1 MSREVLPVTAVLLL
15 ALLLATGLTAQGG
28 IHLHDGIYTAATDD
42 EAAAAI
48 LAGDPRFSTT
58 STDLAAILI
67 DPDRYDLI
75 VTDGQVWVAR
85 TAKGE
90 AALAAFETTYRHYQN
105 TIYGTA
111 DDLFAAYPL
120 WIDTVEV
127 RSELDFTATEAGQSA
142 GMQRAPRTVPR
153 PSGPVEA
160 VPTPAAGLAGID
172 EDALRETAARAPAS
186 TDQVDRVLGTGS
198 QDEPELGRFKT
209 PAQLAP
215 ALPFDS
221 LVYVFVFIFPL
232 YFTSQF
238 FMMAIANERSG
249 RRGEVL
255 LSTPAGPGTI
265 IAGKALPY
273 FLLMLA
279 VSAAILLVTGGPLT
293 VLLPLVPVI
302 LFFLAAAL
310 LIGMTARSFR
320 ELSFLSIF
328 FSTVMTAYLF
338 FPTVFANVHAVS
350 LVSPLTLVVLLFQ
363 GSGFGAADYVYATA
377 LFYLGTA
384 AVLFLCVKNFN
395 EERLFSQERLTAKIV
410 GFVAGAMNKN
420 HPFASLV
427 ALNALSIPLVFMV
440 QMMYLVLLFNLPI
453 PFSLVCLILLA
464 ALTEEVFKSVGIAAL
479 FRRQGGAPGWK
490 TLGLAAAAT
499 GLGFLLGEKLLLF
512 VMLSQVTGSV
522 FGDVLFS
529 GVGLLWMPFLLH
541 TAGAAIVAAYL
552 KIGGTKVYP
561 FGVLTAAGVHALY
574 NFMLIGGA
582 L

>member
-1 MSREVLPVTAVLLL
+1 MSKEVLPVTAVLLL
-15 ALLLATGLTAQGG
+15 ALLLATGLTAQSGV
-28 IHLHDGIYTAATDD
+28 HLHDGIYTAATDD
-42 EAAAAI
+42 DAAAAI

-58 STDLAAILI
+58 HTDLAAILK
-67 DPDRYDLI
+67 DADRYDLI
-75 VTDGQVWVAR
+75 VTGGQVWVAR
-85 TAKGE
+85 SAKGE

-120 WIDTVEV
+120 WIDTTEV
-127 RSELDFTATEAGQSA
+127 RSELDFTATEAGTSA
-142 GMQRAPRTVPR
+142 GMQRPSHSAPK
-153 PSGPVEA
+153 PSGTVEA
-160 VPTPAAGLAGID
+160 VPTPAADLGID
-172 EDALRETAARAPAS
+172 EDALRETAARVPAG
-186 TDQVDRVLGTGS
+186 TDQVDRVLGGDQ

-209 PAQLAP
+209 PSQLSP
-215 ALPFDS
+215 PLPFDS
-221 LVYVFVFIFPL
+221 LIYVFVFIFPL

-279 VSAAILLVTGGPLT
+279 VSAAILLVTGGPLA
-293 VLLPLVPVI
+293 VLLPLIPVI

-350 LVSPLTLVVLLFQ
+350 LVSPLTLVVLLFE

-384 AVLFLCVKNFN
+384 AILFLCIKNFN
-395 EERLFSQERLTAKIV
+395 EERLFSQERLTAKITA
-410 GFVAGAMNKN
+410 FVAGAMARG

-427 ALNALSIPLVFMV
+427 ALNILSIPLVFMV
-440 QMMYLVLLFNLPI
+440 QMMYLVLLFNLPL
-453 PFSLVCLILLA
+453 PFSIVCLILLA

-479 FRRQGGAPGWK
+479 FRRAGGAPGWK
-490 TLGLAAAAT
+490 TLGIAAAAT

-541 TAGAAIVAAYL
+541 TVGAAIVAAYL
-552 KIGGTKVYP
+552 KIGGTRAYP
-561 FGVLTAAGVHALY
+561 FGVLTAGCVHALY
-574 NFMLIGGA
+574 NFVLIGGA